1 MVKLKIEGCLLTP
14 LKKISKIGGSVFHAL
29 KSSDI
34 GYNGFGEVYFSSTE
48 PGVTSDWK
56 LHKRMTLNLVVPVGK
71 IKFVLRDQRDE
82 SSTFGNS
89 MQVLLGSNDY
99 SRLTI
104 PPNIWVAFQGVA
116 EHESVLANIADL
128 EHDPSET
135 IRKPLDTFDFNGEV
149 IR

>member
-1 MVKLKIEGCLLTP
+1 MGDLKIEGCLLTP

-34 GYNGFGEVYFSSTE
+34 GYTGFGEVYFSSAE
-48 PGVTSDWK
+48 PGVTTDWK

-71 IKFVLRDQRDE
+71 IKFVLCDQRDG

-89 MQVLLGSNDY
+89 IQVLLGSNHY

-104 PPNIWVAFQGVA
+104 PPNIWVAFQGVS
-116 EHESVLANIADL
+116 EFESVLANIADL
-128 EHDPSET
+128 EHDPTEA
-135 IRKPLDTFDFNGEV
+135 IRKPLDTFDFNGGV
-149 IR
+149 S

>member
-1 MVKLKIEGCLLTP
+1 MVELKIEGCLLTP

-34 GYNGFGEVYFSSTE
+34 GYTGFGEVYFSSAE
-48 PGVTSDWK
+48 PGVTSDWR

-71 IKFVLRDQRDE
+71 IKFVLRDHRDG

-89 MQVLLGSNDY
+89 IQVLLGVNHY

-116 EHESVLANIADL
+116 QFESVLANIADL
-128 EHDPSET
+128 EHDPSES
-135 IRKPLDTFDFNGEV
+135 IRKPLDAFDFNKGV
-149 IR
+149 N